1 MVNVAVVVVL
11 LALLSFL
18 GVVVRFSIVSAWRS
32 KGARS
37 RLRQVDPAGT
47 AAVVGFRVPE
57 EVVELYR
64 SAPFLTQTEFR
75 LIDRSTV
82 PPKEWFV
89 GGFFPLAPVDV
100 REQRKVF
107 GLKDG
112 IPIADDLSKGVYFVA
127 SDGRVVFR
135 SPNNTRG
142 DVVVA
147 RTASDLAAFAT
158 GRDESEE

>member
-1 MVNVAVVVVL
+1 MANVAVVVVL
-11 LALLSFL
+11 LVLLSFL

-32 KGARS
+32 KGARL
-37 RLRQVDPAGT
+37 RLRQVDAAGA

-64 SAPFLTQTEFR
+64 SAPFLTETEFR
-75 LIDRSTV
+75 LIDLSSI
-82 PPKEWFV
+82 PPKEWYI
-89 GGFFPLAPVDV
+89 GGFFPLTPVDL
-100 REQRKVF
+100 REQRRVF
-107 GLKDG
+107 GLTDG

-147 RTASDLAAFAT
+147 RTARDLAAFAA
-158 GRDESEE
+158 RMDESEE